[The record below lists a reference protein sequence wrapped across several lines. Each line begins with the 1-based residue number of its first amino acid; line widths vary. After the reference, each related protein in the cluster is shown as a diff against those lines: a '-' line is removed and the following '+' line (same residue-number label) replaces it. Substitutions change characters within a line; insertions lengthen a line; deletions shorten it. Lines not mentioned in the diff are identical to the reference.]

1 MRINMLSFFKIL
13 LIPICLFGWLFEDS
27 RSPSVKAFEN
37 VLYQSAKLLEKKY
50 NVSAMGSGGSIP
62 EGIIK
67 GFHLTFKKNATLNKE
82 QCRKLLIAMG
92 TDFLN
97 FVNSN
102 QEVRPYLYKYPF
114 EPKDMRL
121 TIFFSYDNDD
131 YIEPPYISVA
141 SYRLGD
147 LTYKTQK
154 YDREKDRIQTITEE
168 QESVEDALKILKGNQ
183 KP

>member
-1 MRINMLSFFKIL
+1 MINILKIL
-13 LIPICLFGWLFEDS
+13 LITVCLFGCFKDT
-27 RSPSVKAFEN
+27 RSPATQAFEN
-37 VLYQSAKLLEKKY
+37 TLYQSAKALEKKY
-50 NVSAMGSGGSIP
+50 NVSAMGSGGSAPMGVISNFTLSF
-62 EGIIK
+62 EKKGI
-67 GFHLTFKKNATLNKE
+67 LTKE
-82 QCRKLLIAMG
+82 ECRKLLIAMG

-121 TIFFSYDNDD
+121 TIFFSYENDD

-154 YDREKDRIQTITEE
+154 YDREKNRFKTINEE
-168 QESVEDALKILKGNQ
+168 RESYEDALKILKGN
-183 KP
+183 